1 MIDLYYAPTPNG
13 HKITLFLEEAEL
25 AYRLLKVDISKGN
38 QFRPDFLA
46 ISPNNKIPAIVDHA
60 PADGG
65 QPLSLFESGEILLY
79 LAEKS
84 GKLLSGEL
92 RERHTTLQWLFWQV
106 GGLGPMLGQ
115 NHHFNH
121 FAPQAIPYAIERYQV
136 ETQRLYNVLNK
147 RLETSPWLGGDHYS
161 IADIASWRGLTHI
174 SVSESILIPT
184 RRCITGLNA
193 FARVLRQRAR
203 CYKRNCTVTVRK
215 RNAVAYIMYDVE
227 VYTRKKPASGT
238 LIRIKK
244 LTLGKRKSSLLW
256 RSYADSDY
264 RRYGP
269 DRASSHSPAVNTGA
283 PGDGRYAQSR

>member
-38 QFRPDFLA
+38 QFRPDFW
-46 ISPNNKIPAIVDHA
+46 
-60 PADGG
+60 
-65 QPLSLFESGEILLY
+65 LSLPIIKFLPSSITPRQTAVNRLVFLNPAKFFST
-79 LAEKS
+79 AEKS

-147 RLETSPWLGGDHYS
+147 RTETSPWLGGDHYS
-161 IADIASWRGLTHI
+161 IADIASWPW
-174 SVSESILIPT
+174 V
-184 RRCITGLNA
+184 NA
-193 FARVLRQRAR
+193 HQRQR
-203 CYKRNCTVTVRK
+203 
-215 RNAVAYIMYDVE
+215 ID
-227 VYTRKKPASGT
+227 
-238 LIRIKK
+238 LD
-244 LTLGKRKSSLLW
+244 
-256 RSYADSDY
+256 SY
-264 RRYGP
+264 
-269 DRASSHSPAVNTGA
+269 PAVYNWFERIRTRPA
-283 PGDGRYAQSR
+283 TARALLQAQLHCNSAKA